1 MSIYSIHCKTQCS
14 DHFSQ
19 KFCTLKQELLTTA
32 ATSNSKLEA
41 SARLAQELCTAC
53 EKYFIIKRLFWEV
66 RYMCYR
72 IAENFHEFH
81 GFRATREGFLHENL
95 GVPYPPMLG
104 FSIPQVFSAKWS
116 LSPIRKSFLP
126 RKFPAIRY
134 LTSTC
139 SNPYNYDI

>member
-1 MSIYSIHCKTQCS
+1 MSIYSIHRKTQCS

-72 IAENFHEFH
+72 IAENFR
-81 GFRATREGFLHENL
+81 GR
-95 GVPYPPMLG
+95 
-104 FSIPQVFSAKWS
+104 K
-116 LSPIRKSFLP
+116 LSRISWF
-126 RKFPAIRY
+126 
-134 LTSTC
+134 
-139 SNPYNYDI
+139 